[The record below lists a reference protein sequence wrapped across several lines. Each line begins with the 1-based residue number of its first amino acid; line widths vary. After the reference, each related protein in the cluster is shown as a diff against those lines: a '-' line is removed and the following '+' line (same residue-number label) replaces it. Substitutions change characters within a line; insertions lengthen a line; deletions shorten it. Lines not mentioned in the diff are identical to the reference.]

1 MNKEISQIKT
11 FLSWNGYPER
21 VSNFVIERLETNTPH
36 PRITDDDR
44 MKIWLNLCN
53 GKLGEKLVTSLIKKL
68 KRYFK
73 ENFNIVV
80 KYRTNKL
87 SIFCPTKDRIS
98 WNQKANVIYIV
109 QCPNYH
115 NDYVGKTDKNL
126 KVSKELQLFKW
137 LIVFQS
143 FKGLMWSV
151 FLLSHLLHRL
161 SLWILYLIK

>member
-44 MKIWLNLCN
+44 MKIWLNLLCN

-126 KVSKELQLFKW
+126 KVSKELQLFK
-137 LIVFQS
+137 
-143 FKGLMWSV
+143 
-151 FLLSHLLHRL
+151 
-161 SLWILYLIK
+161 